1 VHCRKK
7 ALTRFHKTGNQ
18 IRKNQFKIQVFMKKV
33 LASISL
39 VVLIIIGLVVG
50 ILPCRG
56 DGLIMA

>member
-1 VHCRKK
+1 MN
-7 ALTRFHKTGNQ
+7 T
-18 IRKNQFKIQVFMKKV
+18 VFPN
-33 LASISL
+33 ISL